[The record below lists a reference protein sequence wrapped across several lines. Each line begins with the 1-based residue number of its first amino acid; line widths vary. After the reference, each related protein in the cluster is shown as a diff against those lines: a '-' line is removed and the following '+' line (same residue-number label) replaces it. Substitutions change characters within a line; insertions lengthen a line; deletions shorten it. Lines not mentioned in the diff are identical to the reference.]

1 MLNTTTFKPAYLS
14 SLMTA
19 GADIELSYNDLAP
32 HANERMTAALE
43 IAKHAQETQRR
54 VKFVGISAGTPGI
67 KHLAEAGAGYL
78 TFSLVY

>member
-32 HANERMTAALE
+32 HANERMAAALE
-43 IAKHAQETQRR
+43 IAKHAKEIQRR

-67 KHLAEAGAGYL
+67 KHLAEAGEGYL
-78 TFSLVY
+78 TLSLVY